1 MPTQYQRKRVAKA
14 TYSFAVDGGAQTTIT
29 PATTSTIP
37 LGAIVTG
44 VFVDCTT
51 NVAPATGATI
61 AINGGGTTLVTAA
74 TATSH
79 GLNTGTVK
87 KSLAL
92 AGSATAIK
100 TSASGAVTITVATA
114 DLTAGVVNIFVEY
127 LY

>member
-1 MPTQYQRKRVAKA
+1 MPNKFQRKKTAKA
-14 TYSFAVDGGAQTTIT
+14 TYSFATDGGAQGTIT
-29 PATTSTIP
+29 PAITESIP

-44 VFVDCTT
+44 VYVDCTT

-61 AINGGGTTLVTAA
+61 AINGGGQVLVSAA

-92 AGSATAIK
+92 ASSATAIK
-100 TSASGAVTITVATA
+100 ATTNGSITLTVASA
-114 DLTAGVVNIFVEY
+114 DLTAGVVNIYVDYIF
-127 LY
+127 

>member
-1 MPTQYQRKRVAKA
+1 MPTSFGRKRVAKA
-14 TYSFAVDGGAQTTIT
+14 TYSFAVDGGAQGTIT
-29 PATTSTIP
+29 PATNALIP
-37 LGAIVTG
+37 KDAIITA

-61 AINGGGTTLVTAA
+61 AINGGGSTLVSAA

-92 AGSATAIK
+92 ASSATAIK
-100 TSASGAVTITVATA
+100 AASNGYITLTVATA
-114 DLTAGVVNIFVEY
+114 DLTAGVVNIYVEY
-127 LY
+127 TI

>member
-1 MPTQYQRKRVAKA
+1 MPTSFGRKRVAKA
-14 TYSFAVDGGAQTTIT
+14 TYSFAVDGGAQGTIT
-29 PATTSTIP
+29 PATNSLIP
-37 LGAIVTG
+37 KDAIITA

-61 AINGGGTTLVTAA
+61 AINGGGSTLVSAA

-92 AGSATAIK
+92 ASSATAIK
-100 TSASGAVTITVATA
+100 AASSGYITLTVATA

-127 LY
+127 TV

>member
-1 MPTQYQRKRVAKA
+1 MPTSFQRKRVAKA
-14 TYSFAVDGGAQTTIT
+14 TYSFATDGGAQTTIT
-29 PATTSTIP
+29 PSITTIVP

-51 NVAPATGATI
+51 NLAPAATTTI
-61 AINGGGTTLVTAA
+61 AINAGGTTLVTAA
-74 TATSH
+74 TATAH

-100 TSASGAVTITVATA
+100 TTASGAVTLTLAVA
-114 DLTAGVVNIFVEY
+114 DLSTGVLNIYVEY
-127 LY
+127 LV